1 MPAFH
6 EVRFPTD
13 IAFGARGGP
22 ERKTDIAT
30 LRSGFEERNSIWYHS
45 RRKYNAGYGVKSMKD
60 LERVVAFFEER
71 RGKLY
76 GFRWKDKFDFRSS
89 IGTGTITSKDQTIGT
104 GNGVNAVFQLTK
116 TYGSTFAP
124 YTRNIVKPV
133 GSSVLIAVNGVDKV
147 LNTHFTVDATTGVV
161 TFLAGSIP
169 ASGAV
174 VTAGYEFDVPV
185 RFDTDYLEIDLTNFD
200 AGEIPS
206 IPIVELKM

>member
-6 EVRFPTD
+6 EIRFFTD

-45 RRKYNAGYGVKSMKD
+45 RRKYNAGYGVKNMRD
-60 LERVVAFFEER
+60 LERVIAFFEER

-89 IGTGTITSKDQTIGT
+89 IATGIVTSKDQSIGT

-124 YTRNIVKPV
+124 YTRNIIKPV
-133 GSSVLIAVNGVDKV
+133 GGTVKVAVNGTDQV
-147 LNTHFTVDATTGVV
+147 LGTNFTVDTTTGIV

-169 ASGAV
+169 ANGTA
-174 VTAGYEFDVPV
+174 VTAGFEFDVPV
-185 RFDTDYLEIDLTNFD
+185 RFDTDYLEVDLTNFE
-200 AGEIPS
+200 AGEIPN
-206 IPIVELKM
+206 IPVIELKM